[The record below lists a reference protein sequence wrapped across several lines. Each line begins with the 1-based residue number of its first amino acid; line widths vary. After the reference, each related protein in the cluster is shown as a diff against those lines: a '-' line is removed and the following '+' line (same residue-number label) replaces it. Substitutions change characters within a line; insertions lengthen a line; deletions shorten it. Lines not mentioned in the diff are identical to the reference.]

1 MNPFATSAVASP
13 LCVLQGALEMQPRLR
28 SFIRAR
34 LVSTG
39 VGEGRTRAGDGH
51 SSSLESGD
59 KLKCQR
65 LSSSAH
71 RLRQRALLRGEGG
84 GSGRCSLPGEGR
96 SRAGGPRS
104 LGCDVSAKTFA
115 SCGLGWGVIEH
126 GTRRRSYERA
136 RASLPKLR
144 DGNRSAKHGVF
155 LVRQVA
161 VVGRLCS

>member
-28 SFIRAR
+28 SLIRAR

-39 VGEGRTRAGDGH
+39 VDEGRTRAGEGYR
-51 SSSLESGD
+51 SPLEHGD
-59 KLKCQR
+59 KLNCQR

-71 RLRQRALLRGEGG
+71 RFRQGALRGLRQ
-84 GSGRCSLPGEGR
+84 EGR
-96 SRAGGPRS
+96 EACGAGAGGLRS
-104 LGCDVSAKTFA
+104 LGCDVLVKTFA
-115 SCGLGWGVIEH
+115 SCGLGRGVIEH
-126 GTRRRSYERA
+126 GTRRRYYERA
-136 RASLPKLR
+136 RVSLPKLR
-144 DGNRSAKHGVF
+144 NGNRSAKHGVF